1 MATKQEKKMVHAA
14 AVGLAGIGMYYY
26 FKSRNEETAVLAVQ
40 EAAGAFGA
48 PLDDDEFHGY
58 GNIFGVSLKRR
69 KRRLARVKA
78 KCNRKI
84 AKITRRIKRIKAR
97 QQSKSM
103 DGFGGYGTIATDAS
117 NLQYF
122 PGTSQGQIGPSF
134 PLSMGYLPSASFTP
148 LGEVCKHQGWY
159 CSQAHPGLSHQQW
172 VQMLLWRHEN
182 PQSTDF
188 SGYGVIGAGV
198 GDLPLQGFGDFG
210 AYGDACSRLE
220 RKYKKKLAKYRKKQ
234 KKFSSR
240 GRRFL
245 GIRVGDGSKRL
256 ARLKKKYV
264 KVREK
269 AISKGC
275 EWPGAKKRKKDLAS
289 AKSEERRIERQ
300 MQEEFETAQANIS
313 EQSALVA
320 SQAGQGGINPVLII
334 GGVGAVAV
342 ALLVMRKKRTAA

>member
-1 MATKQEKKMVHAA
+1 MATKREKEMVHAA
-14 AVGLAGIGMYYY
+14 ALGLAGLGLYYY
-26 FKSRNEETAVLAVQ
+26 FKSTNEERAVLAVQ
-40 EAAGAFGA
+40 EAASGAFGA
-48 PLDDDEFHGY
+48 PLDDDEFH
-58 GNIFGVSLKRR
+58 
-69 KRRLARVKA
+69 
-78 KCNRKI
+78 
-84 AKITRRIKRIKAR
+84 
-97 QQSKSM
+97 
-103 DGFGGYGTIATDAS
+103 GYGTIATDAS

-122 PGTSQGQIGPSF
+122 PGTSQGQIGASF

-182 PQSTDF
+182 SQSTDF

-210 AYGDACSRLE
+210 EYGAYGDACSRLE
-220 RKYKKKLAKYRKKQ
+220 KKYKKKLAKYRTKK

-256 ARLKKKYV
+256 AKLKKKYV

-275 EWPGAKKRKKDLAS
+275 AWPEAKQRKRDLSS
-289 AKSEERRIERQ
+289 AKAEESRIERQ
-300 MQEEFETAQANIS
+300 MQEEFETAQANIA

-320 SQAGQGGINPVLII
+320 AQAGQGGINPLIII

-342 ALLVMRKKRTAA
+342 ALLVMKKKRSAA